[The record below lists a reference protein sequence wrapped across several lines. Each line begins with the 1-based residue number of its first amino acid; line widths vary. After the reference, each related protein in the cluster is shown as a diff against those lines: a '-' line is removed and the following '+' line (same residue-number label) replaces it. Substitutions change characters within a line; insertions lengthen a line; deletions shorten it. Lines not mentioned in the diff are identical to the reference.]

1 MSNVDIVKQL
11 DKGFTVAAIAKQE
24 GITIASLQKRI
35 YILRERCKCKTVAQL
50 VGHYHR
56 KKLIE

>member
-1 MSNVDIVKQL
+1 MNNADMVKRL
-11 DKGFTVAAIAKQE
+11 SEGKTVADIAKQE
-24 GITIASLQKRI
+24 GITVASLQKRI
-35 YILRERCKCKTVAQL
+35 YILRDRCKCKSVAQL